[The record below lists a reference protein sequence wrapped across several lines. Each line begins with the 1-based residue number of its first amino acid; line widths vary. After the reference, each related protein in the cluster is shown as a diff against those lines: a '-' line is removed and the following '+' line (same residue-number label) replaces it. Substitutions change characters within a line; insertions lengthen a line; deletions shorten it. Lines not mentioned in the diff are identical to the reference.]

1 AQLSGGN
8 KPNSVIDSAASYI
21 AEMEKD
27 HDAEGERFRTISALT
42 DEYTPPEDAC
52 TTYRVT
58 FSMLE
63 EFEDDLHRH
72 IHLENNILFPR
83 SVELEENF

>member
-1 AQLSGGN
+1 
-8 KPNSVIDSAASYI
+8 
-21 AEMEKD
+21 MEKD